1 MSDIDTLSSSI
12 TNIVLHCHTHWD
24 IHSHTHTSILDVNVL
39 THSIILN
46 TQTCYRFIHI
56 HSCCH
61 IKLFLHMS
69 ILTLPLACSHI
80 WIPTIHSLRYSRIH
94 TNTNSHIFTCSHN
107 IQLHEFAQKITY
119 TLADVYF
126 LSCICLHIQLYM
138 CINIQ
143 KIHILLLTNI
153 FSPYHATQCSQP
165 WISLHIYT
173 HKHTLSLIQTNMIT
187 HSHICTLKWG
197 HACTFFF
204 FTLFLRQGKRL
215 YSESSWWIRWQAS
228 TSK

>member
-69 ILTLPLACSHI
+69 ILTLPLTFSHI

-94 TNTNSHIFTCSHN
+94 TNRLTYMCMFTHHSVAWVFSED
-107 IQLHEFAQKITY
+107 QLHPGRCVFSYMYISTY
-119 TLADVYF
+119 SV
-126 LSCICLHIQLYM
+126 
-138 CINIQ
+138 
-143 KIHILLLTNI
+143 IHM
-153 FSPYHATQCSQP
+153 H
-165 WISLHIYT
+165 
-173 HKHTLSLIQTNMIT
+173 
-187 HSHICTLKWG
+187 
-197 HACTFFF
+197 
-204 FTLFLRQGKRL
+204 
-215 YSESSWWIRWQAS
+215 
-228 TSK
+228 